1 MQLFNNV
8 PSWAI
13 FFYIYC
19 ATIAVHMAMLPKYG
33 MRIFNYVIKKDLDV
47 NDNLYLWGLFFILTP
62 VLNTVWL
69 IAYGFCWYHWSYLPS
84 KGVKFVERPVDKE

>member
-13 FFYIYC
+13 FFYVYC
-19 ATIAVHMAMLPKYG
+19 GTIAAHMMLLPTYG

-47 NDNLYLWGLFFILTP
+47 NENLYLWGLFFILTP
-62 VLNTVWL
+62 VLNSL
-69 IAYGFCWYHWSYLPS
+69 FLFIYAYCWYRWSWLPS
-84 KGVKFVERPVDKE
+84 KGVEFTEKPADKE